1 MASFSSLLGSYGPWI
16 TPKPLAHLRSQP
28 FCALPSDS
36 TKRFQVIKKKKTD
49 ENHIV
54 VFKDRYNCSWRKVN
68 KLNALR
74 EKKNTGNKGTW

>member
-36 TKRFQVIKKKKTD
+36 TKRFQVIKKKKQMRITLWFSRTD
-49 ENHIV
+49 TTVPGE
-54 VFKDRYNCSWRKVN
+54 
-68 KLNALR
+68 KL
-74 EKKNTGNKGTW
+74 TS